1 MEGWDL
7 GYRIYF
13 NWYILIDK
21 IYRFDLGE
29 SGVVNKIL
37 VFLRRMDWLLMILV
51 LEEVLC
57 FYG

>member
-21 IYRFDLGE
+21 IYRYDLGE